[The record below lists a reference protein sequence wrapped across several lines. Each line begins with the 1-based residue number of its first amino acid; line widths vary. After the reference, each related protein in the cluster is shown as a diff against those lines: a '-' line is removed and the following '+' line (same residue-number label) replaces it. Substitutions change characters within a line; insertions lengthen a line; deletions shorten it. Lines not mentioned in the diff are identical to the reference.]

1 MTQMKQERETAIAGV
16 NGVTGPLA
24 KKGRVL
30 DELVMQDK
38 LSEVVKYFH
47 QSVYISYFANRTFII
62 CHRVCPFWRLNVTY
76 LLMGTA
82 QPPPHRELI
91 KARARRAGQQRCVL

>member
-1 MTQMKQERETAIAGV
+1 MQLDRENMVARMEQDCEGLMTQMRQERETAITGV

-38 LSEVVKYFH
+38 LSELSSATFTKER
-47 QSVYISYFANRTFII
+47 ISATLRTARSRRKII
-62 CHRVCPFWRLNVTY
+62 TSLKLAT
-76 LLMGTA
+76 L
-82 QPPPHRELI
+82 
-91 KARARRAGQQRCVL
+91 